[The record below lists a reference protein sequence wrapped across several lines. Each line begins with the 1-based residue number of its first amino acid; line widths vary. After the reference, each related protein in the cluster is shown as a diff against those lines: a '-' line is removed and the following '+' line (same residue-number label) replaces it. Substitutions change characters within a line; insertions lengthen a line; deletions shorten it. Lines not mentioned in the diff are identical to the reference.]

1 MGGVSNALAKSA
13 IAKGAEIYT
22 DQVIIMQTIVY
33 SLEMI
38 FYVKIQK

>member
-22 DQVIIMQTIVY
+22 DQVFKIMQIIVC
-33 SLEMI
+33 SFEI
-38 FYVKIQK
+38 NFYVK

>member
-22 DQVIIMQTIVY
+22 DQVLINMQIIVY

-38 FYVKIQK
+38 FYVK